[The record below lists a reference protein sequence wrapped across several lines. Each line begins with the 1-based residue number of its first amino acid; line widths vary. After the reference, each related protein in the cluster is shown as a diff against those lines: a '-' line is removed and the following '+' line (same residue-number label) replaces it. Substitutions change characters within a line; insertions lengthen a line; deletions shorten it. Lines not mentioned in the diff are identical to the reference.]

1 MDCYPSSPFLPT
13 TSDPPAYDDWELDN
27 YNTAVLPPSTHS
39 DELEA
44 LQLLQEET
52 TAFKTKRRQVIQHRS
67 WKLEEVFLS
76 DQDYPL
82 VTPVQSRIIKNTA
95 EIIQSSPLKPAKMPS
110 LLSSPVAYPQ
120 TSSPPGA
127 KRPLPA
133 PAPTSR
139 PKNLGAFV
147 DGDSDDEEDDFRI
160 DEPAAK
166 RRMLEADK
174 LLPNSLAKPSE
185 ITEDDNI
192 GAALPSTGYHA
203 HTDIFNAA
211 VLNKDQEQS
220 YSPIMPSFLRKSAG
234 LKQGYTCSG
243 KMLNIKQRQ
252 KTAAVPYEEMVA
264 ARSTTKAGRAKKSY
278 YGIDIHQLVEDATK
292 EIKQKKTEK
301 PIAPEVPLPSVEPV
315 YHTRTRR
322 TPMWTEK
329 YRARRFF
336 DLVGDDRTHRDVLR
350 WLKGWDPIVFP
361 RSGKP
366 KPVLSKKPGM
376 DGEPEEKPH
385 RKILLLT
392 GPPGLGKT
400 TLAHVCAMQAGYE
413 IMEINA
419 SDDRSANVV
428 KGRIRTSVG
437 TESVKNVGAK
447 PKDGHKPKPVRPVCV
462 VVDEVDG
469 VVGGSGGSG
478 EGGFIR
484 ALIDLVQLDAKNAVP
499 GATVPKPGRKKKED
513 DFFRLLRPM
522 ILICNDVYHPSLR
535 QLRQSSFA
543 EVIHI
548 RKPPIDAVTARMK
561 HVFEKEGV
569 ACEADGVRRLCEATW
584 GLSSGPEAKFESS
597 GTEGDLRSV
606 LVVGEWVARKL
617 KTDTSSKPK
626 LTKKWVEANMA
637 SMLGYGGGGTRG
649 VVCGGAKEIV
659 SRVFL
664 TGAGFPKPTMSANT
678 SAGSKDANM
687 PRERLHTAEVAKKA
701 GMERIREMVDTSDE
715 SDRIMSDIFSTY
727 PTQPFNDDSVLSKPD
742 AAHEWFHFYN
752 ACSKGVYQEQSW
764 ELMPYLSQPIL
775 ACHNLFA
782 SSTRRPAQEYEKKRT
797 DNDGEAEVEIPFTGP
812 RADYEATEA
821 KKLNRAMLV
830 ELQDSLRDEHHLF
843 REQNATLLRS
853 FRSPEDMATD
863 LLPYLVRILSPDV
876 KPVVVGGSGD
886 SRGIASVRKEGE
898 REMVKRAADVMA
910 SIGVTYQRGKLEGDF
925 GSRVTQWVYRME
937 PPLDTLVDYPTAGA
951 ESSFSSA
958 APIRYA
964 VRQVLD
970 QEYQKAMK
978 LMANAARQMRFK
990 EGNLLG
996 EDTTYTF
1003 KTGYGDKPIKPV
1015 DTDENPLKVK
1025 KDFFGRVLSVRAGPL
1040 GEVDGNAQKLPG
1052 EGGEKEN
1059 KVWVTYHEGFSNAV
1073 RKPITLEELL
1083 GGL

>member
-1 MDCYPSSPFLPT
+1 MYCYRSSPTLPT

-27 YNTAVLPPSTHS
+27 YNTGAFPPSTHS

-44 LQLLQEET
+44 IQLLQEET
-52 TAFKTKRRQVIQHRS
+52 AALKTQRREVIQHRS

-95 EIIQSSPLKPAKMPS
+95 QIIQSSPLKLAKMPS
-110 LLSSPVAYPQ
+110 ILSSPVSYPEP
-120 TSSPPGA
+120 SSPPVA
-127 KRPLPA
+127 KRPLPVA
-133 PAPTSR
+133 PPTSR
-139 PKNLGAFV
+139 PKNLGAFI
-147 DGDSDDEEDDFRI
+147 DGNSDDEEDDFQI
-160 DEPAAK
+160 NEPAAK
-166 RRMLEADK
+166 RRMLEANTM
-174 LLPNSLAKPSE
+174 LPNAVTKPPGIIDADYNESIVE
-185 ITEDDNI
+185 
-192 GAALPSTGYHA
+192 STGYQA
-203 HTDIFNAA
+203 HTDIFNEA
-211 VLNKDQEQS
+211 VSNRDQEPS

-234 LKQGYTCSG
+234 LKEVYTCSG
-243 KMLNIKQRQ
+243 KTINIKQRQ
-252 KTAAVPYEEMVA
+252 KTATVSYEEMVA
-264 ARSTTKAGRAKKSY
+264 ARSTTKAGKAKKSY
-278 YGIDIHQLVEDATK
+278 YGIDIHQLVDDATK
-292 EIKQKKTEK
+292 EIKQKKSEK
-301 PIAPEVPLPSVEPV
+301 LIAPEAPLPSVEPV
-315 YHTRTRR
+315 YHSRTRR

-366 KPVLSKKPGM
+366 KPTLSKKPGM

-447 PKDGHKPKPVRPVCV
+447 PKDGHKPKAVRPVCV

-484 ALIDLVQLDAKNAVP
+484 ALIDLVQLDAKNTVP
-499 GATVPKPGRKKKED
+499 GAAAGKPGRKKKED

-535 QLRQSSFA
+535 QIRQSSFA

-548 RKPPIDAVTARMK
+548 RKPPLDAVTARLK

-617 KTDTSSKPK
+617 KTDTSCKPK
-626 LTKKWVEANMA
+626 LTKKWVENNMA

-649 VVCGGAKEIV
+649 VVCGGSKEIV

-664 TGAGFPKPTMSANT
+664 TGAGFPKPTMAANT
-678 SAGSKDANM
+678 SSKDANM
-687 PRERLHTAEVAKKA
+687 PREKLHSAEIAKKA

-715 SDRIMSDIFSTY
+715 HDRIISDIFSTF

-775 ACHNLFA
+775 ACHDLFA
-782 SSTRRPAQEYEKKRT
+782 SSTRRPVQEYEKKKT
-797 DNDGEAEVEIPFTGP
+797 DDDAEAEVEIPFTGP

-876 KPVVVGGSGD
+876 KPVVVGGGGD
-886 SRGIASVRKEGE
+886 SKGIASVRKEGE

-925 GSRVTQWVYRME
+925 GSRGTQWVYRME
-937 PPLDTLVDYPTAGA
+937 PPLDTLIDYPTAGV

-978 LMANAARQMRFK
+978 LMATTARQMRFK

-1003 KTGYGDKPIKPV
+1003 KTGYGDKPIKNI
-1015 DTDENPLKVK
+1015 DMDENPLKIK

-1040 GEVDGNAQKLPG
+1040 GETDGNSQKMLGG
-1052 EGGEKEN
+1052 EEKEN

-1073 RKPITLEELL
+1073 RKPITLDELL

>member
-27 YNTAVLPPSTHS
+27 YNTGALPPSTHS

-52 TAFKTKRRQVIQHRS
+52 TAFKTQRREVIQHRS

-82 VTPVQSRIIKNTA
+82 VTPVQSRTIKNTA
-95 EIIQSSPLKPAKMPS
+95 HIAQSLPLKLAKMPS
-110 LLSSPVAYPQ
+110 ILSSPVSYPQ
-120 TSSPPGA
+120 PSSPPAA

-139 PKNLGAFV
+139 PNNLGAFI
-147 DGDSDDEEDDFRI
+147 DGNSDDEDDDFRI

-174 LLPNSLAKPSE
+174 LLPNSVTKPSVAG
-185 ITEDDNI
+185 DDNNEPV
-192 GAALPSTGYHA
+192 GASTGYQA
-203 HTDIFNAA
+203 HTNIFKEA
-211 VLNKDQEQS
+211 VLNRDQEPS

-234 LKQGYTCSG
+234 LKEGYTCSG

-252 KTAAVPYEEMVA
+252 KTTAVPYEEMVA

-278 YGIDIHQLVEDATK
+278 YGIDIHQLVEDASK
-292 EIKQKKTEK
+292 EIKQKQSEK
-301 PIAPEVPLPSVEPV
+301 PIAPEAPLPSVEPV
-315 YHTRTRR
+315 YHSRTRR

-376 DGEPEEKPH
+376 DGEQEEKPH

-447 PKDGHKPKPVRPVCV
+447 PKDGHKPKAVRPVCV

-469 VVGGSGGSG
+469 VVGGSGGPG

-484 ALIDLVQLDAKNAVP
+484 ALIDLVQLDAKNNVP
-499 GATVPKPGRKKKED
+499 GATVAKPGRKKKED

-617 KTDTSSKPK
+617 KTDTSSNPK
-626 LTKKWVEANMA
+626 LTKKWVESNMA

-678 SAGSKDANM
+678 STGSKDANM
-687 PRERLHTAEVAKKA
+687 PRERLHTAEIAKKA

-715 SDRIMSDIFSTY
+715 HDRIISDIFSTY
-727 PTQPFNDDSVLSKPD
+727 PTQPFNDDSILSKPD

-782 SSTRRPAQEYEKKRT
+782 SSTRRPVQEYEKKRT
-797 DNDGEAEVEIPFTGP
+797 DDDGDAEVEIPFTGP

-876 KPVVVGGSGD
+876 KPVAVGGSGD

-925 GSRVTQWVYRME
+925 GSRGTQWVYRME
-937 PPLDTLVDYPTAGA
+937 PPLDTLVDYATAGP

-1015 DTDENPLKVK
+1015 DVEDGPLKIK

-1040 GEVDGNAQKLPG
+1040 GETDGNAQKLPG
-1052 EGGEKEN
+1052 GEEKEN

-1073 RKPITLEELL
+1073 KKPITLEELL

>member
-52 TAFKTKRRQVIQHRS
+52 TAFKTQRRQVIQHRS

-95 EIIQSSPLKPAKMPS
+95 EIIQSSSPLKLAKMPS
-110 LLSSPVAYPQ
+110 LLSSPAACPQ
-120 TSSPPGA
+120 TSSPPAA

-166 RRMLEADK
+166 RRMLDADK
-174 LLPNSLAKPSE
+174 LLPNSLAE
-185 ITEDDNI
+185 ITEGDNREPV
-192 GAALPSTGYHA
+192 GASTGYQA
-203 HTDIFNAA
+203 HMDIFNAP
-211 VLNKDQEQS
+211 VLNKDHEQS

-234 LKQGYTCSG
+234 LKEGYTCSG

-252 KTAAVPYEEMVA
+252 KTVAVPYEEMVA

-292 EIKQKKTEK
+292 EIKQKKKEK
-301 PIAPEVPLPSVEPV
+301 PVAPEVPLPSVEPV

-366 KPVLSKKPGM
+366 KSVLSKKPGM
-376 DGEPEEKPH
+376 DGEQEEKPH

-499 GATVPKPGRKKKED
+499 GATMAKPGRKKKED

-617 KTDTSSKPK
+617 KTDTSSRPK

-664 TGAGFPKPTMSANT
+664 MGAGFPKPTMSANV
-678 SAGSKDANM
+678 SVGPKDANM

-701 GMERIREMVDTSDE
+701 GMERIREMIDTSDE

-727 PTQPFNDDSVLSKPD
+727 PTQPFNDDSILSKPD

-782 SSTRRPAQEYEKKRT
+782 SSTRRPVQEYEKKRT
-797 DNDGEAEVEIPFTGP
+797 DDDGAAEVEIPFTGP

-863 LLPYLVRILSPDV
+863 LLPYLIRILSPDV

-886 SRGIASVRKEGE
+886 SKGIASVRKEGE
-898 REMVKRAADVMA
+898 REMVKRAAEVMA

-951 ESSFSSA
+951 ESSLSA

-978 LMANAARQMRFK
+978 LMATAARQMRFK

-1003 KTGYGDKPIKPV
+1003 KTGYGEKPMPV

-1040 GEVDGNAQKLPG
+1040 GETDGNAQRVPK
-1052 EGGEKEN
+1052 EGEN

>member
-1 MDCYPSSPFLPT
+1 MSYPQPSSP
-13 TSDPPAYDDWELDN
+13 PA
-27 YNTAVLPPSTHS
+27 
-39 DELEA
+39 
-44 LQLLQEET
+44 
-52 TAFKTKRRQVIQHRS
+52 
-67 WKLEEVFLS
+67 
-76 DQDYPL
+76 
-82 VTPVQSRIIKNTA
+82 
-95 EIIQSSPLKPAKMPS
+95 
-110 LLSSPVAYPQ
+110 
-120 TSSPPGA
+120 A

-139 PKNLGAFV
+139 PNNLGAFI
-147 DGDSDDEEDDFRI
+147 DGNSDDEEDDFRI

-174 LLPNSLAKPSE
+174 LLPNPLTKPSE
-185 ITEDDNI
+185 VADDDNNEPV
-192 GAALPSTGYHA
+192 GASTNYQP
-203 HTDIFNAA
+203 HTNIFNKA
-211 VLNKDQEQS
+211 VLNRDQEQS

-234 LKQGYTCSG
+234 LKEGYTCSG

-252 KTAAVPYEEMVA
+252 KTTAVPYEEMVA
-264 ARSTTKAGRAKKSY
+264 ARSTTKSGRAKTSY
-278 YGIDIHQLVEDATK
+278 YGIDIHQLVEDASK
-292 EIKQKKTEK
+292 EIKQKKSEK
-301 PIAPEVPLPSVEPV
+301 PIAPEAPLPSIEPV
-315 YHTRTRR
+315 YHSRTRR

-376 DGEPEEKPH
+376 DGEQEEKPH

-413 IMEINA
+413 VMEINA

-447 PKDGHKPKPVRPVCV
+447 PKDGHKPKAVRPVCV

-484 ALIDLVQLDAKNAVP
+484 ALIDLVQLDAKNNVP
-499 GATVPKPGRKKKED
+499 GATVAKPGRKKKED

-626 LTKKWVEANMA
+626 LTKKWVESNMA

-678 SAGSKDANM
+678 SAGLKDANM
-687 PRERLHTAEVAKKA
+687 PRERLHTAEIAKKA

-715 SDRIMSDIFSTY
+715 HDRIISDIFSTY
-727 PTQPFNDDSVLSKPD
+727 PTQPFNDDSILSKPD
-742 AAHEWFHFYN
+742 AAHDWFHFYN

-782 SSTRRPAQEYEKKRT
+782 SSTRRLVQEYEKKRT
-797 DNDGEAEVEIPFTGP
+797 DDDGDAEVEIPFTGP

-925 GSRVTQWVYRME
+925 GSRGTQWVYRME
-937 PPLDTLVDYPTAGA
+937 P
-951 ESSFSSA
+951 
-958 APIRYA
+958 
-964 VRQVLD
+964 
-970 QEYQKAMK
+970 
-978 LMANAARQMRFK
+978 
-990 EGNLLG
+990 
-996 EDTTYTF
+996 
-1003 KTGYGDKPIKPV
+1003 
-1015 DTDENPLKVK
+1015 
-1025 KDFFGRVLSVRAGPL
+1025 
-1040 GEVDGNAQKLPG
+1040 
-1052 EGGEKEN
+1052 
-1059 KVWVTYHEGFSNAV
+1059 
-1073 RKPITLEELL
+1073 
-1083 GGL
+1083 